1 MILRLKVSTLHKFLK
16 YIEQARL
23 RYYGDNIYPS
33 CNGDKDFIELVFDEI
48 GFTDKKKKYHE
59 VVSEKDISGMTIRVN
74 YETCEDIKVELDD
87 ELIKEGD

>member
-1 MILRLKVSTLHKFLK
+1 MLNRLGLKIRLMIPTPHVMGIK
-16 YIEQARL
+16 
-23 RYYGDNIYPS
+23 
-33 CNGDKDFIELVFDEI
+33 I

-87 ELIKEGD
+87 ELIKESN